1 MHSKW
6 VPYQNLGISNS
17 ERKIL
22 SSMGS
27 STPAPWGSS
36 APAAWGSS
44 TPAPWGSSPRSCA
57 SRPPRARA
65 CRAAARFRHV
75 AASPTR
81 RRRRRR
87 PMEEEEGEEEREE
100 GAPPPAR
107 ARGRP
112 VAGVEEEPAQGR
124 EGGWGVGRSW
134 QEREGREFG
143 GAEPSRSS
151 PLPKIRCLA
160 PPPLAPPSSAAGPA
174 AGTASSW
181 GRRRAKRPR
190 APCAVPL
197 AAGAGAGRGGR
208 AGPPPS
214 FAPGERN
221 ARWAF
226 LRPAS
231 LGTQNGCRVWV
242 ACWRTISVGKY
253 TVRDPK
259 WV

>member
-1 MHSKW
+1 MW
-6 VPYQNLGISNS
+6 
-17 ERKIL
+17 
-22 SSMGS
+22 S
-27 STPAPWGSS
+27 STPPRLPTASS
-36 APAAWGSS
+36 ATG
-44 TPAPWGSSPRSCA
+44 
-57 SRPPRARA
+57 
-65 CRAAARFRHV
+65 
-75 AASPTR
+75 AASFALGASCWIWEDRGEGGEEKGRGRRGHR
-81 RRRRRR
+81 RRS
-87 PMEEEEGEEEREE
+87 
-100 GAPPPAR
+100 AL
-107 ARGRP
+107 GRP
-112 VAGVEEEPAQGR
+112 VASVEKEEPAQGR

-181 GRRRAKRPR
+181 GGRRAKRPR

-259 WV
+259 WVWVAVCVFCWRQSQPTGLRTNLFHRFIIFRLTSTGTRARAACFSMGST